1 MRATAVEEHSSHG
14 WSPRSSGSHSTENF
28 GGTLAL
34 PYPPLSRHFP
44 LLILLSIFAVGPLPP
59 YSLSRLPSLG
69 PLRPPTGTGTYHSCF
84 VPLLSCSGSSLVGEY
99 GKRAGECPD
108 FCFLAHPACCIGSR
122 ASSPFNT
129 PPYFYFIFFVP
140 FIIAF
145 LTFLSSTVLI
155 QAVAR
160 FAW

>member
-14 WSPRSSGSHSTENF
+14 WSPRFSGSRSTENF

-34 PYPPLSRHFP
+34 PYPPLARHFP
-44 LLILLSIFAVGPLPP
+44 LLFLLSIFAVGPFLLIPF
-59 YSLSRLPSLG
+59 LA
-69 PLRPPTGTGTYHSCF
+69 RPPLGLYAPRPAPAPITPNLFPSFHVQG
-84 VPLLSCSGSSLVGEY
+84 VPWWAS
-99 GKRAGECPD
+99 KRAGECPD
-108 FCFLAHPACCIGSR
+108 FCFLAHPACCTGSR

-155 QAVAR
+155 RAVAR